1 VTRGLRT
8 GARTARIALA
18 CVLACAGIACATV
31 RIPEGRPVS
40 FEAANEAWARVLE
53 CCVDERG
60 RVDFARIAREPRD
73 LELFVRHVAEVDPES
88 DAGAFPTVQARL
100 AHHMNAYNALSMYG
114 VIDLGIPRTNA
125 GLRKVRFFFL
135 RRYRIAGRKET
146 LYAYESR
153 IRAIGDPRVHF
164 ALNCMSVSCPQLP
177 RVPFRAQSFERDID
191 ALSRSFVDDRRYV
204 QVDAA
209 ARRVRVSAIFKF
221 YTKDFL
227 AEADSL
233 IGYINRLR
241 REPIPAD
248 YEVEFLPYDWTINR
262 T

>member
-1 VTRGLRT
+1 MHVLHPALRA
-8 GARTARIALA
+8 ARLALA
-18 CVLACAGIACATV
+18 CALACAGIACASV
-31 RIPEGRPVS
+31 RVPEGGAVT
-40 FEAANEAWARVLE
+40 FEAANQAWARVLE

-60 RVDFARIAREPRD
+60 RVDFARLAREPRD
-73 LELFVRHVAEVDPES
+73 LELYVRHVAEVDPDS

-100 AHHMNAYNALSMYG
+100 AHHINAYNALSMYG
-114 VIDLGIPRTNA
+114 VIQLGIPRTNA

-135 RRYRIAGRKET
+135 RRYRIAGGKET

-177 RVPFRAQSFERDID
+177 RVPFRAEGFERQID
-191 ALSRSFVDDRRYV
+191 AVSRSFVNDERYV
-204 QVDAA
+204 QVEAA
-209 ARRVRVSAIFKF
+209 ARRVRISAIFKF

-233 IGYINRLR
+233 IAYINRLR
-241 REPIPAD
+241 NEPIPAD

>member
-1 VTRGLRT
+1 MGVPGSGLRA
-8 GARTARIALA
+8 ARVALACALA
-18 CVLACAGIACATV
+18 CVGIGCASV
-31 RIPEGRPVS
+31 RVPEGGAVTSER
-40 FEAANEAWARVLE
+40 AIEAWARVLD

-60 RVDFARIAREPRD
+60 RVDFVRLAKDPRD
-73 LELFVRHVAEVDPES
+73 LELYVRHVAEVDPDS

-100 AHHMNAYNALSMYG
+100 AHHLNAYNALSMYG
-114 VIDLGIPRTNA
+114 VIQLGIPRTNA

-135 RRYRIAGRKET
+135 RRYQIAGRRES
-146 LYAYESR
+146 LHAYESR
-153 IRAIGDPRVHF
+153 IRELREPRVHF

-177 RVPFRAQSFERDID
+177 RTPFRAADLERELD
-191 ALSRSFVDDRRYV
+191 AAARSFVNDPRHV

-227 AEADSL
+227 VAADSL
-233 IGYINRLR
+233 LAYINTLR
-241 REPIPAD
+241 KDAIPGD

-262 T
+262 I